1 MAQNAHLQFFIYKIR
16 GEFIANYLLLDNIY
30 FRYILICAIFTFRHL
45 NLRHATCQ
53 TIEVS

>member
-16 GEFIANYLLLDNIY
+16 GEFIANYLLLDIIY